1 MNEKLPFVSIIIPC
15 RNEEKFIQKCLGSLV
30 EQDYPK
36 ERLEILVADGSSEDK
51 TREIA
56 GGFVE
61 RYPFIKILNNPKKN
75 TPSGLNIGIK
85 GARGEFIAR
94 MDAHA
99 EYEKEYI
106 SKCVKYIKEYGVDN
120 IGGVM
125 ITISRKDT
133 ALGRAI
139 VAVLSHPFGVGNA
152 IFRIGAEKPILV
164 DTVFGGFY
172 KREVFERIGYFNENL
187 HRGQDMEFNLRLRKS
202 GGKILLVPEIKS
214 FYYARS
220 GFFSFWQ
227 HSFTD
232 GAELI
237 SPLRLGVVIFSWR
250 HLAPLVFVLGLIILS
265 LLSFFSQKFLWL
277 LIAFSGLYFLVNL
290 YFSAMISF
298 KEKDFRYLFFAPIA
312 FTLLHIGYGLGSFYG
327 LIKLFSSKSFLSKS
341 SKKIKPT
348 IKTNQ

>member
-1 MNEKLPFVSIIIPC
+1 MNDKMPFVSIVIPC
-15 RNEEKFIQKCLGSLV
+15 RNEEKFIQKCLESLV
-30 EQDYPK
+30 GQDYPK
-36 ERLEILVADGSSEDK
+36 DRLEILVVDGSSEDK

-56 GGFVE
+56 GRLTE
-61 RYPFIKILNNPKKN
+61 KYPFIKVLNNPKKN

-85 GARGEFIAR
+85 ASQGDVVSR

-106 SKCVKYIKEYGVDN
+106 SKCVKYLNEYGVDN

-125 ITISRKDT
+125 ITMSRQDT

-152 IFRIGAEKPILV
+152 IFRIGAEKPIFV
-164 DTVFGGFY
+164 DTVFGGCY
-172 KREVFERIGYFNENL
+172 KREIFKKIGYFNEDL
-187 HRGQDMEFNLRLRKS
+187 HRGQDMEFNLRLRKI

-220 GFFSFWQ
+220 GFLSFWQ

-237 SPLRLGVVIFSWR
+237 SPLRFGVVIFSWR
-250 HLAPLVFVLGLIILS
+250 HLIPLMFVLGIIAIAI
-265 LLSFFSQKFLWL
+265 LSFFSQKFLWL
-277 LIAFSGLYFLVNL
+277 LIGLLGLYFLVNF

-298 KEKDFRYLFFAPIA
+298 KEKDFRYLFFTPIA
-312 FTLLHIGYGLGSFYG
+312 FTLLHIGYGLGSVYG
-327 LIKLFSSKSFLSKS
+327 LIKLLRQNNSLVNLEN
-341 SKKIKPT
+341 KPSQRT
-348 IKTNQ
+348 K